1 MMEMLM
7 LLGAGLVAAG
17 LAGMS
22 GILPQMG
29 HAEAGQADASDGGL
43 GEGESKDLLG
53 RIREMGLLPD
63 FGGKKSAEDAD
74 ADDAETV
81 LDPIAAFEQTDGFD
95 MSQFIAE
102 TGVVHHEEVDEDD
115 EEVAFDLPLVAD
127 HINPVTQ
134 TEAHPEAAAEQ
145 EVTDQAAQDDLEVEA
160 LLARLGTVEQADTV
174 EETGEGASDA
184 PLGLTADDM
193 HDDLAEEETFDDE
206 IEDETF
212 DDDEIP
218 VITDF
223 IAGEDSLMLMM
234 PEDMDD
240 DTAIRIEPVGEAGA
254 DAAIVLE
261 DARGSLTAAVI
272 RGGFGSV
279 RPEDIELER
288 AA

>member
-29 HAEAGQADASDGGL
+29 HAEAGPGEASDSGL

-63 FGGKKSAEDAD
+63 FGSNKTPADAD
-74 ADDAETV
+74 AAETV
-81 LDPIAAFEQTDGFD
+81 LDPIAAFEETDGFD
-95 MSQFIAE
+95 MAEFIAE
-102 TGVVHHEEVDEDD
+102 TGTVFDEDMDEDEDD
-115 EEVAFDLPLVAD
+115 EDVLSILAD
-127 HINPVTQ
+127 PADPADPVSQ
-134 TEAHPEAAAEQ
+134 TDDEPEAASEDEGAA
-145 EVTDQAAQDDLEVEA
+145 QAADDTDVNA
-160 LLARLGTVEQADTV
+160 LLARLGSIDEAEAT
-174 EETGEGASDA
+174 EETGEDSLVA
-184 PLGLTADDM
+184 PLEAAADDM
-193 HDDLAEEETFDDE
+193 HDEQAEDEAYDDE
-206 IEDETF
+206 
-212 DDDEIP
+212 DDIP

-240 DTAIRIEPVGEAGA
+240 DTAIRIEPAGETGA

-279 RPEDIELER
+279 TPEDIELER

>member
-29 HAEAGQADASDGGL
+29 HAEATPGEASDSGL

-63 FGGKKSAEDAD
+63 FGGKKSPADAGTDAD
-74 ADDAETV
+74 AAETV
-81 LDPIAAFEQTDGFD
+81 LNPIADFEETDGFD
-95 MSQFIAE
+95 MSEFITE
-102 TGVVHHEEVDEDD
+102 TGTVFDEDMDEDD
-115 EEVAFDLPLVAD
+115 EDDDEILSILADPANAVSQTDDEPDAASEDDGAARSADDTEV
-127 HINPVTQ
+127 N
-134 TEAHPEAAAEQ
+134 
-145 EVTDQAAQDDLEVEA
+145 A
-160 LLARLGTVEQADTV
+160 LLARLGTIDRAEATEGTGT
-174 EETGEGASDA
+174 EEVGEGPPVA
-184 PLGLTADDM
+184 PREAAADDM
-193 HDDLAEEETFDDE
+193 HNEQA
-206 IEDETF
+206 EDEAY
-212 DDDEIP
+212 DEDIP

-234 PEDMDD
+234 PEDMGD
-240 DTAIRIEPVGEAGA
+240 DTAIRIEPAGETGA

-279 RPEDIELER
+279 TPEDIELER

>member
-29 HAEAGQADASDGGL
+29 HAEAGPGEASDSGL

-63 FGGKKSAEDAD
+63 FGSNKTPADAD
-74 ADDAETV
+74 AAETV
-81 LDPIAAFEQTDGFD
+81 LDPIAAFEETDGFD
-95 MSQFIAE
+95 MAEFIAE
-102 TGVVHHEEVDEDD
+102 TGTVFDEDMDEDEDD
-115 EEVAFDLPLVAD
+115 EDVLSILAD
-127 HINPVTQ
+127 PADPADPVSQ
-134 TEAHPEAAAEQ
+134 TDDEPEAASEDVGAA
-145 EVTDQAAQDDLEVEA
+145 QAADDTDVNA
-160 LLARLGTVEQADTV
+160 LLARLGTIDEAEAT
-174 EETGEGASDA
+174 EETGEDSLVA
-184 PLGLTADDM
+184 PLEATADDM
-193 HDDLAEEETFDDE
+193 HDELAEDEASDDE
-206 IEDETF
+206 
-212 DDDEIP
+212 DDIP

-240 DTAIRIEPVGEAGA
+240 DTAIRIEPAGETGA

-279 RPEDIELER
+279 TPEDIELER

>member
-29 HAEAGQADASDGGL
+29 HAEAGPGEASDSGL

-63 FGGKKSAEDAD
+63 FGSNKTPADAD
-74 ADDAETV
+74 AAETV
-81 LDPIAAFEQTDGFD
+81 LDPIAAFEETDGFD
-95 MSQFIAE
+95 MAEFIAE
-102 TGVVHHEEVDEDD
+102 TGTVFDEDMDEDIDEDEDD
-115 EEVAFDLPLVAD
+115 EDVLSILAD
-127 HINPVTQ
+127 PADPVSQ
-134 TEAHPEAAAEQ
+134 TDDEPEAASEDEGAA
-145 EVTDQAAQDDLEVEA
+145 QAADDTEVNA
-160 LLARLGTVEQADTV
+160 LLARLGSIDEAEAT
-174 EETGEGASDA
+174 EETGEDSLVA
-184 PLGLTADDM
+184 PLEAVTDDM
-193 HDDLAEEETFDDE
+193 HDEQA
-206 IEDETF
+206 EDEAYGDE
-212 DDDEIP
+212 DDIP

-240 DTAIRIEPVGEAGA
+240 DTAIRIEPAGETGA

-279 RPEDIELER
+279 TPEDIELER